1 MSECWRCGDDG
12 HRAGGCP
19 QPQPGPSPYRHGH
32 TRKPRA
38 READVHAW
46 ANSIREA
53 LGWAKPA
60 DRSEEEDPA

>member
-19 QPQPGPSPYRHGH
+19 QTPAGPSPYRHGH
-32 TRKPRA
+32 TRPPRA

-60 DRSEEEDPA
+60 RSEEEDPA